1 MKECRS
7 HWAKTVLAALSA
19 IVFIAALDRPAHA
32 DPVEDFYTGKT
43 VNLFIGAPSG
53 GGYDLYA
60 KLVARHLGAHIPGKP
75 VVVPR
80 NMPGAGG
87 RTAAGHVYSV
97 VAPDGLSLNASEQ
110 ALSLEQAVGDHKI
123 PFDMA
128 KFNWI
133 GSPNADNKVVTT
145 WHTSGVRTLE
155 DAKRGEVVMGSTA
168 NTTSAQYLKVMNEL
182 AGTRFRIVFGYPGGS
197 EVNLAME
204 KGEVAGR
211 GSSSWATWKA
221 RPDVLRDKKIN
232 VLVQVGFSKAPE
244 LPDVPLLMDLRTEPD
259 EHEML
264 RLLSAPSA
272 IGHPITTSPG
282 VPKERVEALRKAFDA
297 MVKSPAFLAD
307 AKKSGLD
314 IIPTSG
320 AELTEIVNEIL
331 TAPARVKERLGAI
344 ILEHK

>member
-1 MKECRS
+1 MKKWRS
-7 HWAKTVLAALSA
+7 YWTTRVLRTLSA
-19 IVFIAALDRPAHA
+19 IVFVGAASAPAKA
-32 DPVEDFYTGKT
+32 DAVEDFYSGKT
-43 VNLFIGAPSG
+43 VSLFIGAPSG

-87 RTAAGHVYSV
+87 RTAAGHVYNV

-110 ALSLEQAVGDHKI
+110 ALALEQAVGDHKI

-133 GSPNADNKVVTT
+133 GSPNSDNKVVTT
-145 WHTSGVRTLE
+145 WHTSGVQTLE
-155 DAKRGEVVMGSTA
+155 DAKRVEVVMGSTA
-168 NTTSAQYLKVMNEL
+168 NTTSAQYLKAMNEL
-182 AGTRFRIVFGYPGGS
+182 VGTRFKIVFGYPGGS

-232 VLVQVGFSKAPE
+232 VLVQVGFSKAAE
-244 LPDVPLLMDLRTEPD
+244 LPDVPLLMDLTKDPD

-282 VPKERVEALRKAFDA
+282 VPKERVDALRAAFDA

-307 AKKSGLD
+307 AKKMGLD
-314 IIPTSG
+314 IIPASG

-331 TAPARVKERLGAI
+331 TAPPRVKERLGAI